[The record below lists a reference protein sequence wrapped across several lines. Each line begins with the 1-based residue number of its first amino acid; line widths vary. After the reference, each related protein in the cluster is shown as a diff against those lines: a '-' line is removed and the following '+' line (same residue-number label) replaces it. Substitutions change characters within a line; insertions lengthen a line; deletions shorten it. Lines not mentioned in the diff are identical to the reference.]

1 MRIVPAMVDLRRTEE
16 EKEKSFKETSYC
28 SPSSQPDYPYGLC
41 LSFDQETLEKLNMD
55 NDDVCVGD
63 MIHLHA
69 MAKVTSVS
77 RNDNETL
84 GPQCRIELQ
93 LTNIAPM
100 EDESDED
107 DEEKGILSKLYL

>member
-1 MRIVPAMVDLRRTEE
+1 MVDLRRSET
-16 EKEKSFKETSYC
+16 EKEKSDTC
-28 SPSSQPDYPYGLC
+28 SPLNQPDYPYGLC
-41 LSFDQETLEKLNMD
+41 ISLDQDTLEKLNMED
-55 NDDVCVGD
+55 EDVCIGD

-77 RNDNETL
+77 RTDNETF

-93 LTNIAPM
+93 ITNIAPL

-107 DEEKGILSKLYL
+107 DEEESVLSKLYL